1 MNKKVIIGG
10 IITIAAAGLITASI
24 LRSVA
29 SGGNAIPVSVA
40 TIEKGSISAAI
51 SADGVVEEVDKA
63 EVFFDTPLKV
73 NKVFAEVGQRVTK
86 GQPLLELDL
95 DALTTQLETLK
106 ANRNVQQLSADSKAP
121 DAEVERALNNL
132 KAAELNYTNSKKKYE
147 ENTALYAAGAIS
159 KAELDMSENAF
170 IEADSGMSGVKNA
183 RIAYNTAVENRNVTK
198 KTAAD
203 NLKVTDIQIKDL
215 EKKIAV
221 IKEECMSPIDGVVAN
236 MNVEAGA
243 YTNAM
248 QSAYKVIDPGKLEV
262 RAKVNEFDIKNVAV
276 GQKARITG
284 DAIPKDAEVTGS
296 VRSIS
301 PVAVTNMTSNGNET
315 VVEVIIRVDGAGDI
329 LKPGLNVTCEIST
342 VDRENALLAPM
353 EAFAPDKDDNMMAFV
368 VDKKTMSITQKK
380 VDIGINSDMQVEVL
394 GGLSEGDQ
402 VVLDPQPSYRDGQHI
417 RIKK

>member
-215 EKKIAV
+215 EKKIAA